1 MWRCASY
8 LNQRATASVLTPT
21 ARRWFTCTKSLGVAG
36 FERLNSQYAFALWD
50 ARTQQLVLCR
60 DRVGICPLHYTFDG
74 ETLYFASEVKALL

>member
-1 MWRCASY
+1 
-8 LNQRATASVLTPT
+8 
-21 ARRWFTCTKSLGVAG
+21 LGVAG